1 MKIEALIAI
10 AYLDNGEFHQVSM
23 PEGVEQLLFDILA
36 KSGTIKLLPESLS
49 LEMTNKKPLKT
60 NQ

>member
-1 MKIEALIAI
+1 MKVETLIVI
-10 AYLDNGEFHQVSM
+10 AHLENGDFHQVSM
-23 PEGVEQLLFDILA
+23 PEGVEQLLFDILY
-36 KSGTIKLLPESLS
+36 KWGSIKILPHKLE